1 MKQYRVNPA
10 DISTIPKYEVRDGF
24 SHEFAMFLI
33 VLSMGSFILTAGW
46 AIYNLIAGGYGW
58 LFCLAIFGLIVT
70 LFMSLSKKE
79 ETEVKTEMAISQAE
93 EYSSKLNMILSKS
106 EEIPSI
112 ILPYLEATAKKHID
126 FAKTDFSDNAISPFW
141 DNIEEAS
148 KFLALYKEAID
159 QLQLNGELYSKI
171 LDGKSH
177 NFPDLFPIGTNIS
190 ISNELLDEYNA
201 IIRKAHTRP
210 EFGNIWEQRKTQK
223 ILIAGFQNLGQAI
236 NNMKDEI
243 ISSIGSLEYS
253 IQSGFRDLKNIQLEQ
268 LRTFETSQAVL
279 NNTLTS
285 MDKKL
290 YYIQYKEKP
299 IRPFIRPLG
308 DI

>member
-10 DISTIPKYEVRDGF
+10 DISTITKYEVRGGF
-24 SHEFAMFLI
+24 SQDFSMFLI
-33 VLSMGSFILTAGW
+33 LLGIGSFILTAGW

-58 LFCLAIFGLIVT
+58 LFCLVIFGLVVT
-70 LFMSLSKKE
+70 LFMTLSQKE
-79 ETEVKTEMAISQAE
+79 EKEVKAEMAVIQAE

-106 EEIPSI
+106 EEIPNK
-112 ILPYLEATAKKHID
+112 ILPYLEASAKMHID
-126 FAKTDFSDNAISPFW
+126 IAKTDFSDNAISPFW

-171 LDGKSH
+171 LGGKSH
-177 NFPDLFPIGTNIS
+177 NFPDRFPIGTNIS
-190 ISNELLDEYNA
+190 ISNGLLDEFNT

-243 ISSIGSLEYS
+243 ISSIDNLDYS
-253 IQSGFRDLKNIQLEQ
+253 IKSGFRELKNIQLEQ
-268 LRTFETSQAVL
+268 MRTFETSQAVL
-279 NNTLTS
+279 NNTLSS

-290 YYIQYKEKP
+290 YYIQYREKP
-299 IRPFIRPLG
+299 IRPFIRPIG